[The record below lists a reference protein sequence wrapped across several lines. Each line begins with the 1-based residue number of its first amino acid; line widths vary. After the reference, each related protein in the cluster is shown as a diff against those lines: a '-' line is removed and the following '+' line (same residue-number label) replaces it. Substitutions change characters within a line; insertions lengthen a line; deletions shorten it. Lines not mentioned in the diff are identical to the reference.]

1 MTATSLARKYCVD
14 VSLDNVTWLRLAAVN
29 DRAKNVN
36 PNKIDATTYDGT
48 GWTSTEVTLQSWTL
62 VVKALRQPSAGIYDP
77 AQELARATQGT
88 FGDSIRLYVRTYD
101 KFTGKEAQSGRAIVE
116 WNESK
121 TGVAD
126 LNEVQ
131 ITFTGDGALSNVAD
145 VTISAVPVVS
155 AALPSAA
162 AVSTLVV
169 ITGQG
174 FTGTIATTGV
184 KFGAVNATSWSV
196 VSDSTIVAI
205 VPAGS
210 AGSAPIVVTNATG
223 ASVALAYTRGS

>member
-1 MTATSLARKYCVD
+1 MSTALARRYAVD
-14 VSLDNVTWLRLAAVN
+14 VSTDGATWLRLASVN
-29 DRAKNVN
+29 DRNKQVN
-36 PNKIDATTYDGT
+36 PNKIDATVYDSD
-48 GWTSTEVTLQSWTL
+48 GWTSTEVTMQSWTL
-62 VVKALRQPSAGIYDP
+62 VVKALRQPSAGVYDP
-77 AQELARATQGT
+77 AQELCRATQGT
-88 FGDSIRLYVRTYD
+88 FGDSIRLYVRTFD
-101 KFTGKEAQSGRAIVE
+101 KVTGKEAQSGRAIVE

-145 VTISAVPVVS
+145 ITISGVPVLT
-155 AALPSAA
+155 AATPSGAS
-162 AVSTLVV
+162 VGQLVT

-174 FTGTIATTGV
+174 FAGVVPTTGV

-196 VSDSTIVAI
+196 VSGNTIVAI

-210 AGSAPIVVTNATG
+210 AGSAPIVVTNASG
-223 ASVALAYTRGS
+223 ASVALAYTRGA